1 MKVLWLSSPVLAAAL
16 AFLTFLPTL
25 GAAFVNWD
33 DEITFLG
40 NHHYRGL
47 GPAQLRFDLTTTLL
61 GHWSPLT
68 WVTWSVN
75 YALGGLDPWGYHLGN
90 LLLHCAAVAVFC
102 LVARR
107 LLAAGFGESPQSPA
121 IAGGALVAALIFG
134 LHPLRAESVA
144 WASERRDVLCG
155 LFYLLAV
162 LAYLRGVAGGGRIA
176 GRWWGLS
183 IAAFATALLSKA
195 MAMTLPLTLLLLD
208 VYPLRRR
215 AVGWRAIAR
224 EKLPYALLAAGAGA
238 IAVLARQEGGSITAY
253 DRYGVGARVALTGYT
268 FWFYPWK
275 LIWPMGLAP
284 IYELP
289 ARVDPWPATPA
300 HAPGAGPGAGG
311 GARAVTVLLEARGV
325 SKRFGGLTALNG
337 VDFELE
343 EGQIASIIGPNGAG
357 KTTFFN
363 VFTGIYVPE
372 EGSVTLRGTPLIG
385 RRPDEITA
393 LGICRTF
400 QNIRLFANMTAIE
413 NVLVGMHAR
422 VRLGF
427 WDVLTRG
434 PRWRREEPA
443 LWDRGAELLDVVGLR
458 DKANELARN
467 LPYGDQRRLELGRAL
482 ASAPALLLLDEPTA
496 GMTQGEARSLME
508 LLRRLVGGRGL
519 TILLIEH
526 NMRVVMEVSDRVT
539 VLDYGEKIA
548 EGRPVEVQKD
558 RRVVEAY
565 LGRKRWTPARG
576 APGA

>member
-1 MKVLWLSSPVLAAAL
+1 
-16 AFLTFLPTL
+16 
-25 GAAFVNWD
+25 
-33 DEITFLG
+33 
-40 NHHYRGL
+40 
-47 GPAQLRFDLTTTLL
+47 
-61 GHWSPLT
+61 
-68 WVTWSVN
+68 
-75 YALGGLDPWGYHLGN
+75 
-90 LLLHCAAVAVFC
+90 
-102 LVARR
+102 
-107 LLAAGFGESPQSPA
+107 
-121 IAGGALVAALIFG
+121 
-134 LHPLRAESVA
+134 
-144 WASERRDVLCG
+144 
-155 LFYLLAV
+155 
-162 LAYLRGVAGGGRIA
+162 
-176 GRWWGLS
+176 
-183 IAAFATALLSKA
+183 
-195 MAMTLPLTLLLLD
+195 
-208 VYPLRRR
+208 
-215 AVGWRAIAR
+215 
-224 EKLPYALLAAGAGA
+224 
-238 IAVLARQEGGSITAY
+238 
-253 DRYGVGARVALTGYT
+253 
-268 FWFYPWK
+268 
-275 LIWPMGLAP
+275 
-284 IYELP
+284 
-289 ARVDPWPATPA
+289 
-300 HAPGAGPGAGG
+300 
-311 GARAVTVLLEARGV
+311 VTVLLEARGV

-337 VDFELE
+337 VDFVLE
-343 EGQIASIIGPNGAG
+343 EGRIASIIGPNGAG

-400 QNIRLFANMTAIE
+400 QNIRLFGNMTAIE

-482 ASAPALLLLDEPTA
+482 ASTPALLLLDEPTA

-576 APGA
+576 APSA